1 MADVSSAMEWMGITT
16 MKLSRNRAGY
26 YIKEG
31 VLSIFTHSLMSFA
44 SICIIVAF
52 LVIMGSFALLA
63 LNINAL
69 VGELESD
76 NILLAYVYDTLS
88 ETDARAIRHD
98 LRAID
103 NVKDVVFITRE
114 QAMQKFLGRYENT
127 DRYSDVDPTWFRH
140 RYEVHVDDVALIA
153 ETQLEIKEIYGIE
166 TVNANLAIANGLVTV
181 RNIVSGV
188 SLVIVAVLLA
198 ISLFIMS
205 NTIKLATYERREEI
219 AIMKMVGATNA
230 FIRWPFIC
238 EGFILGI
245 VGSMGAF
252 AAIWALYELVAS
264 RILEIETGLVSLMP
278 FSNVSLPMLVI
289 FAAIGFGV
297 GVGGSGMALNRY
309 LNV

>member
-1 MADVSSAMEWMGITT
+1 MEWMGITT
-16 MKLSRNRAGY
+16 MKLSRNRTGY

-44 SICIIVAF
+44 SVCIIVAF

-69 VGELESD
+69 VGELESE
-76 NILLAYVYDTLS
+76 NILLAYVYDTLP
-88 ETDARAIRHD
+88 ETEALAIRHD
-98 LRAID
+98 LRAIP

-114 QAMQKFLGRYENT
+114 QAMQKFLGRYEDT
-127 DRYSDVDPTWFRH
+127 DRYKDVDPTWFRH
-140 RYEVHVDDVALIA
+140 RYEVYVDDVALIA
-153 ETQLEIKEIYGIE
+153 ETQLDIKEVYGIE

-181 RNIVSGV
+181 RNIVSGI

-219 AIMKMVGATNA
+219 AIMKMVGATNS

-238 EGFILGI
+238 EGFLLGI

-252 AAIWALYELVAS
+252 AAIWALYDLVAG
-264 RILEIETGLVSLMP
+264 RILEIETGLVRLIP
-278 FSNVSLPMLVI
+278 FSTVSLPILVI

-297 GVGGSGMALNRY
+297 GVGGSSMALNRY

>member
-1 MADVSSAMEWMGITT
+1 MEWMGITT
-16 MKLSRNRAGY
+16 MKLSRNRTGY

-44 SICIIVAF
+44 SVCIIVAF

-69 VGELESD
+69 VGELESE

-98 LRAID
+98 LRAIP
-103 NVKDVVFITRE
+103 NVKDVEFITRE
-114 QAMQKFLGRYENT
+114 QAMQKFLGRYEDT
-127 DRYSDVDPTWFRH
+127 DRYKDVDPTWFRH
-140 RYEVHVDDVALIA
+140 RYEVYVDDVALIA
-153 ETQLEIKEIYGIE
+153 ETQLAIKEVYGIE

-181 RNIVSGV
+181 RNIVSAI
-188 SLVIVAVLLA
+188 SIVIVAVLLA

-219 AIMKMVGATNA
+219 AIMKMVGATNS

-238 EGFILGI
+238 EGFLLGI

-252 AAIWALYELVAS
+252 AVIWALYNLVAG
-264 RILEIETGLVSLMP
+264 RILEIETGLVRLIP
-278 FSNVSLPMLVI
+278 FSSVSLPLLVI